1 MKKPHSHFL
10 MLWQATAFV
19 RQHSL
24 GRGAL
29 AVLLHRKSRSGLAV
43 PATHRQFVN
52 VGIKGIFIQECSA
65 GERQAIIVSKRI
77 QVSAA
82 KAFQNFGHTNAQ
94 HF

>member
-1 MKKPHSHFL
+1 MKEPHFHFL
-10 MLWQATAFV
+10 TLWQATAFV

-52 VGIKGIFIQECSA
+52 VGTKGIFVQEYSA
-65 GERQAIIVSKRI
+65 GERQATIASERI

-82 KAFQNFGHTNAQ
+82 EAFQNFGHTNAQ